1 MEPTVSPRDTFPWL
15 AAEHQAQLAAFK
27 AYAVNHALLQD
38 VDSRL
43 MHAIAEPA
51 GFSHVLVYGPSG
63 VGKSTMLQQLHRR
76 TADLLLQPAEPLAR
90 VAPWRAPPSSVAP
103 SPHPLLMLEAVP
115 PDGMTFN
122 RAAYYRAALT
132 QLGEAYYK
140 QWSLVDINVEQ
151 TWETKTRSKSTG
163 RVAQFNDSP
172 ALRQAMEDAL
182 IRRGVRAVVI
192 DEAQHLMQVA
202 SGAKL
207 LDQLDWI
214 KSMTNMTGVVH
225 VLVGTY
231 DLLNFRNLSGQ
242 AARRGHDIHFPRYQ
256 FQHEADRKAF
266 QGAFLQLLHHQP
278 LQADLQELLNHWY
291 YFYERSIGCVGVLKD
306 WLVRAVAAALRADD
320 GHLSLARLQAHAL
333 SNAQCESMAADA
345 HAAEHKLH
353 YTESSREHLW
363 SLLGMS
369 GMAPQPI
376 APQGAVS
383 SPQASPPAQA
393 ARPAPE
399 PPKRGRV
406 GERAP
411 ARDRVGDAPPAT
423 ASTKKPQCPFAGG
436 IALTPSQL
444 RETPGFQVECPAC
457 GARRGIQ
464 PKTGSSRVMFP
475 PHPIRVTRASRDAR
489 RWRLRGT
496 IWELVGTQQ
505 AP

>member
-1 MEPTVSPRDTFPWL
+1 MMEQGFSPRDTFPWL
-15 AAEHQAQLAAFK
+15 SAENQAHLAAFK
-27 AYAVNHALLQD
+27 AYAVHHALLQD

-43 MHAIAEPA
+43 MQAIAEPA

-76 TADLLLQPAEPLAR
+76 TADLLTHPAEPLAR
-90 VAPWRAPPSSVAP
+90 AARWNAPPSSVSP

-122 RAAYYRAALT
+122 RAAYYRTALT
-132 QLGEAYYK
+132 QLGESYYK

-151 TWETKTRSKSTG
+151 TWETKTRSKSKG

-172 ALRQAMEDAL
+172 ALRQAMEEAL

-278 LQADLQELLNHWY
+278 L
-291 YFYERSIGCVGVLKD
+291 
-306 WLVRAVAAALRADD
+306 
-320 GHLSLARLQAHAL
+320 
-333 SNAQCESMAADA
+333 
-345 HAAEHKLH
+345 
-353 YTESSREHLW
+353 
-363 SLLGMS
+363 
-369 GMAPQPI
+369 
-376 APQGAVS
+376 
-383 SPQASPPAQA
+383 
-393 ARPAPE
+393 
-399 PPKRGRV
+399 
-406 GERAP
+406 
-411 ARDRVGDAPPAT
+411 
-423 ASTKKPQCPFAGG
+423 
-436 IALTPSQL
+436 
-444 RETPGFQVECPAC
+444 
-457 GARRGIQ
+457 
-464 PKTGSSRVMFP
+464 
-475 PHPIRVTRASRDAR
+475 
-489 RWRLRGT
+489 
-496 IWELVGTQQ
+496 
-505 AP
+505 

>member
-1 MEPTVSPRDTFPWL
+1 MEPTVSPRDIFPWL
-15 AAEHQAQLAAFK
+15 SAEHQATLTAFK

-43 MHAIAEPA
+43 MQAIAEPA

-63 VGKSTMLQQLHRR
+63 VGKSTMLQQFHRR
-76 TADLLLQPAEPLAR
+76 TADLVTPPAEPLAR
-90 VAPWRAPPSSVAP
+90 VAPWRATPSSVVP

-151 TWETKTRSKSTG
+151 TWETKTRSKSKG

-172 ALRQAMEDAL
+172 ELRQAMEDAL

-266 QGAFLQLLHHQP
+266 QGALLQLLHHQP
-278 LQADLQELLNHWY
+278 LQADRQELLNHWY

-306 WLVRAVAAALRADD
+306 WLVRAVAAALREDD
-320 GHLSLARLQAHAL
+320 CQLSLARLQAHAL

-345 HAAEHKLH
+345 HAAEQKLH

-369 GMAPQPI
+369 PMPPYEPSAAPGVSTP
-376 APQGAVS
+376 PSAVS
-383 SPQASPPAQA
+383 SSRVATA
-393 ARPAPE
+393 
-399 PPKRGRV
+399 PKRPKGRV

-411 ARDRVGDAPPAT
+411 ARDAVGEATQAVPAT
-423 ASTKKPQCPFAGG
+423 KCSFAGV
-436 IALTPSQL
+436 IALMADQL
-444 RETPGFQVECPAC
+444 ARAAVAKVECPEC
-457 GARRGIQ
+457 GATRTLRPQGPTVTFPSH
-464 PKTGSSRVMFP
+464 PKRLTRTTRKEARWSREGA
-475 PHPIRVTRASRDAR
+475 T
-489 RWRLRGT
+489 
-496 IWELVGTQQ
+496 WELSPMPV
-505 AP
+505 

>member
-1 MEPTVSPRDTFPWL
+1 MMELTVSPQDPFPWL
-15 AAEHQAQLAAFK
+15 SAENQAKLAAFK
-27 AYAVNHALLQD
+27 AYAVNHAILQD
-38 VDSRL
+38 VDRRL

-76 TADLLLQPAEPLAR
+76 TSVLVPHPAESGAPAAR
-90 VAPWRAPPSSVAP
+90 WSATPSHPSS

-151 TWETKTRSKSTG
+151 TWETKTRSKSKG

-172 ALRQAMEDAL
+172 ELRQAMEEAL
-182 IRRGVRAVVI
+182 IRRGVRAVVL

-202 SGAKL
+202 SGVKL

-256 FQHEADRKAF
+256 FQHEADCKAF

-278 LQADLQELLNHWY
+278 LQADRQALLNHWY

-306 WLVRAVAAALRADD
+306 WLVRAVAAALREDD
-320 GHLSLARLQAHAL
+320 RHLSLARLQAHAL

-345 HAAEHKLH
+345 HAAEQKLH

-369 GMAPQPI
+369 GLALQPSAPHD
-376 APQGAVS
+376 AVS
-383 SPQASPPAQA
+383 SPPISPPELA
-393 ARPAPE
+393 AGPVHE

-411 ARDRVGDAPPAT
+411 ERDRVGDAPPAT
-423 ASTKKPQCPFAGG
+423 ASTKKPQCPFAGA

-444 RETPGFQVECPAC
+444 RETPGIQVECPTC

-464 PKTGSSRVMFP
+464 PKKGPSRVVFP
-475 PHPIRVTRASRDAR
+475 PHPIRVTRASHDAR
-489 RWRLRGT
+489 RWSLRGT
-496 IWELVGTQQ
+496 IWELVGTR
-505 AP
+505 

>member
-1 MEPTVSPRDTFPWL
+1 MREPTVSPRDSFPWL
-15 AAEHQAQLAAFK
+15 SADNQAKLAAFK

-38 VDSRL
+38 VDGRL

-51 GFSHVLVYGPSG
+51 GFAHVLVYGPSG

-76 TADLLLQPAEPLAR
+76 TAALVPHPAES
-90 VAPWRAPPSSVAP
+90 RAPAARWSATPSDIS
-103 SPHPLLMLEAVP
+103 SFHPLLMLEAVP

-151 TWETKTRSKSTG
+151 TWETKTRSKSQG
-163 RVAQFNDSP
+163 RVAQFHDSP
-172 ALRQAMEDAL
+172 ELRQALEDAL

-242 AARRGHDIHFPRYQ
+242 AARRGYDIHFPRYQ
-256 FQHEADRKAF
+256 FQHDADRKAF
-266 QGAFLQLLHHQP
+266 QGALLQLLHHQP
-278 LQADLQELLNHWY
+278 LQADVQELLNHWY

-306 WLVRAVAAALRADD
+306 WLVRAVAAALREDD
-320 GHLSLARLQAHAL
+320 HHLSLARLQAHAL

-345 HAAEHKLH
+345 HAAEQKLH

-369 GMAPQPI
+369 GLAPQP
-376 APQGAVS
+376 S
-383 SPQASPPAQA
+383 
-393 ARPAPE
+393 
-399 PPKRGRV
+399 
-406 GERAP
+406 
-411 ARDRVGDAPPAT
+411 
-423 ASTKKPQCPFAGG
+423 
-436 IALTPSQL
+436 ALTRPEYPPRPPCPLGRSTPS
-444 RETPGFQVECPAC
+444 A
-457 GARRGIQ
+457 
-464 PKTGSSRVMFP
+464 
-475 PHPIRVTRASRDAR
+475 RAS
-489 RWRLRGT
+489 
-496 IWELVGTQQ
+496 
-505 AP
+505 

>member
-1 MEPTVSPRDTFPWL
+1 
-15 AAEHQAQLAAFK
+15 
-27 AYAVNHALLQD
+27 
-38 VDSRL
+38 
-43 MHAIAEPA
+43 
-51 GFSHVLVYGPSG
+51 
-63 VGKSTMLQQLHRR
+63 MLQQLHRR
-76 TADLLLQPAEPLAR
+76 TADLLAQPAEPLAR
-90 VAPWRAPPSSVAP
+90 VALWRATPSSVAP

-151 TWETKTRSKSTG
+151 TWETKTRSKGKG

-172 ALRQAMEDAL
+172 ELRQAMEDAL

-242 AARRGHDIHFPRYQ
+242 VARRGHDIHFPRYQ

-266 QGAFLQLLHHQP
+266 QGALLQLLHHQP
-278 LQADLQELLNHWY
+278 LQADLQALLNHWY

-306 WLVRAVAAALRADD
+306 WLVRVVAAALREDD
-320 GHLSLARLQAHAL
+320 HQLSLARLQAHAL

-345 HAAEHKLH
+345 HAAEQKLH

-369 GMAPQPI
+369 GLALQPS
-376 APQGAVS
+376 ALPGSVS
-383 SPQASPPAQA
+383 STPASPPGQA
-393 ARPAPE
+393 ARQAHE
-399 PPKRGRV
+399 PPKRRRV

-411 ARDRVGDAPPAT
+411 ERDRVGDTPPPL
-423 ASTKKPQCPFAGG
+423 ASAKKPRCPFAGA

-444 RETPGFQVECPAC
+444 RETPGIQVECPTC

-464 PKTGSSRVMFP
+464 PKQGPSRVVFP
-475 PHPIRVTRASRDAR
+475 PHPIRVTRASRNAR
-489 RWRLRGT
+489 RWSLRGT
-496 IWELVGTQQ
+496 LWELVGIQQ
-505 AP
+505 E

>member
-1 MEPTVSPRDTFPWL
+1 MIEPTVSPRDPFPWL
-15 AAEHQAQLAAFK
+15 SAESQAPLATFK

-38 VDSRL
+38 VDRRL

-51 GFSHVLVYGPSG
+51 GFAHVLVYGPSG

-76 TADLLLQPAEPLAR
+76 TAALFPHPAESRTPAAR
-90 VAPWRAPPSSVAP
+90 GSATPSHISSA
-103 SPHPLLMLEAVP
+103 HPLLMLEAVP

-172 ALRQAMEDAL
+172 ELRQALEDAL
-182 IRRGVRAVVI
+182 VRRGGRAVVI

-242 AARRGHDIHFPRYQ
+242 AARRGYDIHFPRYQ
-256 FQHEADRKAF
+256 LQHDADRKAF
-266 QGAFLQLLHHQP
+266 QGVLLQLLHHQP
-278 LQADLQELLNHWY
+278 LQADVQALLNHWY

-306 WLVRAVAAALRADD
+306 WLVRAVAAALHEDD
-320 GHLSLARLQAHAL
+320 RHLSLARVQAHAL

-345 HAAEHKLH
+345 HAAEQKLH

-369 GMAPQPI
+369 GLAPQPS
-376 APQGAVS
+376 ASPGAVS
-383 SPQASPPAQA
+383 STPVSPPGQA
-393 ARPAPE
+393 AQQTYE
-399 PPKRGRV
+399 PPKRRRV

-411 ARDRVGDAPPAT
+411 ERDRVGDAAPPPAL
-423 ASTKKPQCPFAGG
+423 AKKPQCPFAGAM
-436 IALTPSQL
+436 ALTPSQL
-444 RETPGFQVECPAC
+444 RETPGIQVECPTC

-464 PKTGSSRVMFP
+464 PKKGPSRVLFP
-475 PHPIRVTRASRDAR
+475 PHPIRVTRAARDAR
-489 RWRLRGT
+489 RWSLRGT
-496 IWELVGTQQ
+496 LWELVGTQ
-505 AP
+505 PE

>member
-1 MEPTVSPRDTFPWL
+1 MLEPTISPPTPFPWL
-15 AAEHQAQLAAFK
+15 SAANQAKLAAFK

-51 GFSHVLVYGPSG
+51 GFAHVLVYGPSG

-76 TADLLLQPAEPLAR
+76 PAALEAQPAEARAPTARRSAPLAPL
-90 VAPWRAPPSSVAP
+90 AAS
-103 SPHPLLMLEAVP
+103 HPLLMLEAVP
-115 PDGMTFN
+115 PDGLTFN

-132 QLGEAYYK
+132 QLGEAYYT
-140 QWSLVDINVEQ
+140 QRSLVDINVEQ

-163 RVAQFNDSP
+163 RAAQFNDSP
-172 ALRQAMEDAL
+172 ELRQAMEDAL
-182 IRRGVRAVVI
+182 IRRSVRAVVI

-202 SGAKL
+202 SGTKL

-242 AARRGHDIHFPRYQ
+242 AARRGYDIHFPRYQ
-256 FQHEADRKAF
+256 FQHEADRTAF

-278 LQADLQELLNHWY
+278 LQADVQALLNHWY

-306 WLVRAVAAALRADD
+306 WLVRAVAAALREEDD
-320 GHLSLARLQAHAL
+320 HLSLTRVQAHAL
-333 SNAQCESMAADA
+333 SNAQCERMAADA
-345 HAAEHKLH
+345 HAAEQKLH
-353 YTESSREHLW
+353 YTESRREHLW

-369 GMAPQPI
+369 DLALPPNAVPGF
-376 APQGAVS
+376 GAS
-383 SPQASPPAQA
+383 T
-393 ARPAPE
+393 PAPSSGPAALPTSK
-399 PPKRGRV
+399 PPPRRRV

-411 ARDRVGDAPPAT
+411 ERDRVGEAPPTT
-423 ASTKKPQCPFAGG
+423 AAAKKPQCPFAGA
-436 IALTPSQL
+436 IDLTPSQL
-444 RETPGFQVECPAC
+444 RETPGIQVECPTC

-464 PKTGSSRVMFP
+464 PKPGASRVVFP
-475 PHPIRVTRASRDAR
+475 PHPIRVTRAARDVR
-489 RWRLRGT
+489 RWSLHGT
-496 IWELVGTQQ
+496 LWELIGPQPV
-505 AP
+505 

>member
-1 MEPTVSPRDTFPWL
+1 MREPTVSPRDSFPWL
-15 AAEHQAQLAAFK
+15 SADNQAKLAAFK

-38 VDSRL
+38 VDGRL

-51 GFSHVLVYGPSG
+51 GFAHVLVYGPSG

-76 TADLLLQPAEPLAR
+76 TAALVPHPAEAHAPAAR
-90 VAPWRAPPSSVAP
+90 WSATPSDIS
-103 SPHPLLMLEAVP
+103 SHPLLMLEAVP

-151 TWETKTRSKSTG
+151 TWETKTRSKSQG
-163 RVAQFNDSP
+163 RVAQFHDSP
-172 ALRQAMEDAL
+172 ELRQALEDAL

-242 AARRGHDIHFPRYQ
+242 AARRGYDIHFPRYQ
-256 FQHEADRKAF
+256 FQHDADRKAF
-266 QGAFLQLLHHQP
+266 QGALLQLLHHQP
-278 LQADLQELLNHWY
+278 LQADVQELLNHWY

-306 WLVRAVAAALRADD
+306 WLVRAVAAALREDD
-320 GHLSLARLQAHAL
+320 HHLSLARLQAHAL

-345 HAAEHKLH
+345 HAAEQKLH

-369 GMAPQPI
+369 GLASQPSTS
-376 APQGAVS
+376 PGVVS
-383 SPQASPPAQA
+383 STPAVPPGPA
-393 ARPAPE
+393 ARPAHE
-399 PPKRGRV
+399 PLKRRRV

-411 ARDRVGDAPPAT
+411 ERDRVGTPRHPLHRQK
-423 ASTKKPQCPFAGG
+423 SRGV
-436 IALTPSQL
+436 PSQARL
-444 RETPGFQVECPAC
+444 TSRPRNCERRPASRWNVRPVGRGEAFSPNKGPPGLC
-457 GARRGIQ
+457 
-464 PKTGSSRVMFP
+464 SL
-475 PHPIRVTRASRDAR
+475 PIRS
-489 RWRLRGT
+489 G
-496 IWELVGTQQ
+496 
-505 AP
+505 